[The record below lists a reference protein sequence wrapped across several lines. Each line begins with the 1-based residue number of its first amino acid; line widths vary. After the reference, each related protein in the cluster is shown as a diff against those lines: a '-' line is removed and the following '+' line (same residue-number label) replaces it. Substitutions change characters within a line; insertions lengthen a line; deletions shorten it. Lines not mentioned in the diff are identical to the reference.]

1 MPSPPSP
8 SNGAGRLAGRVALVT
23 GAAQGIGLGI
33 ALRLAQEGAA
43 VALNVHRDDQRARD
57 AQQQV
62 AAAGVACEVF
72 VADVQDTGALPTLI
86 RDVATKLGRLDILV
100 NNAGIE
106 KHAGVLDVREEDFDA
121 VLAINLKAPF
131 FLAQAFAAHVRQA
144 GGGGR
149 IVNISS
155 VHEDLPFPHFAPYCA
170 SKGGLRM
177 AMRTMALELAPLGIT
192 VNNVA
197 PGAIRTPINEA
208 LLHDAAKLAALQ
220 AQIPAGRMG
229 EPADVAGA
237 VAFLACDDAAYITG
251 ASLVVDGGLLWNYS
265 EQ

>member
-1 MPSPPSP
+1 MDGTPQPA
-8 SNGAGRLAGRVALVT
+8 AGRLAGRVALVT

-33 ALRLAQEGAA
+33 ALRLAREGAA
-43 VALNVHRDDQRARD
+43 VALNVHKDDDRAVEARRQVQ
-57 AQQQV
+57 AQG
-62 AAAGVACEVF
+62 AACEVF
-72 VADVQDTGALPTLI
+72 VADVSRIAPTRQLVA
-86 RDVATKLGRLDILV
+86 DVAARLGRLDILV

-106 KHAGVLDVREEDFDA
+106 RHAGVLEVSEQDFDA
-121 VLAINLKAPF
+121 VIATNLKGPF
-131 FLAQAFAAHVRQA
+131 FLAQAFAAHVQGA

-149 IVNISS
+149 IINISS

-177 AMRTMALELAPLGIT
+177 LMRTMALELAPLGIT
-192 VNNVA
+192 VNNVS

-208 LLHDAAKLAALQ
+208 LLQDAEKVAALK

-237 VAFLACDDAAYITG
+237 VAFLASSDASYITG
-251 ASLVVDGGLLWNYS
+251 ASIVVDGGLLWNYS